1 MTLYDWITNDRGGGP
16 NSWMGALLNA
26 GYNEEYGAE
35 TTGQS
40 SLNLIYLLGYQASPG
55 NFSIYGK
62 SDERYHIVGG
72 NQQLPETIA
81 QYLGYQ
87 NVKLGWALQAIK
99 ANADG
104 TVALSCTTP
113 VKNTTVTADHV
124 MLC

>member
-40 SLNLIYLLGYQASPG
+40 SLNLIYLLGFNASPG

-62 SDERYHIVGG
+62 SDERYHIAGG
-72 NQQLPETIA
+72 NLNLPPAIAHPPPRGGRHPGYRHTTLPTNHHGSITVCVHHGETI
-81 QYLGYQ
+81 
-87 NVKLGWALQAIK
+87 
-99 ANADG
+99 
-104 TVALSCTTP
+104 TP
-113 VKNTTVTADHV
+113 DPVNPWPCA
-124 MLC
+124 